1 MPAGKSSSHLIPT
14 GDDHK
19 VTPAELFFDLVFV
32 YAITQVTAMMA
43 DHTTAGRIAG
53 SLVVLALLWWCWCC
67 FSWLGN
73 VVRADAGALFA
84 VLVAVMGV
92 MLVVS
97 FALPEVYA
105 DQHGGVDAPLVFVL
119 CYGVVRLL
127 HLVSYW
133 ISAPDD
139 PALRST
145 VRRIALTSVAP
156 PFALLLVGA
165 AFDGRTQIL
174 IWAGAMVLDYAM
186 VFLTRGS
193 GWRVASPGHFAERHG
208 LIVIIA
214 LGESIVAMGV
224 GMRDYALTVPVIAAA
239 ALGILV
245 VAGMWWMY
253 FRKVAEPAEHRIAR
267 AEGAER
273 TKLASEVY
281 TYLHL
286 PLIAG
291 IVLCALGMK
300 IALHQIADTKHY
312 DLSEPL
318 HGIVAWALPGG
329 VGLYLL
335 ASAAIL
341 ARVSG
346 RGSLVLL
353 VGGGLCLVGGP
364 LVTVV
369 PALVALALLGAA
381 VAGMAALHSRVA
393 RPALG
398 SAAAEA

>member
-1 MPAGKSSSHLIPT
+1 MPAGKSSSRLIPT
-14 GDDHK
+14 GGDHK

-43 DHTTAGRIAG
+43 DHTTAARIAG
-53 SLVVLALLWWCWCC
+53 SLVVLALLWWCWTC
-67 FSWLGN
+67 FAWLGN
-73 VVRADAGALFA
+73 VVRADAGGLFA
-84 VLVAVMGV
+84 VLVAVMAV

-105 DQHGGVDAPLVFVL
+105 DKSGGVDAPLVFVL
-119 CYGVVRLL
+119 CYGTVRLL

-133 ISAPDD
+133 LSAPDD
-139 PALRST
+139 PALRAT
-145 VRRIALTSVAP
+145 LVRIVLTSVTP
-156 PFALLLVGA
+156 PFVLLLVGA
-165 AFDGRTQIL
+165 AFDGATQMV
-174 IWAGAMVLDYAM
+174 IWGGAVLLDYAM

-193 GWRVASPGHFAERHG
+193 GWRVSSPGHFAERHG

-224 GMRDYALTVPVIAAA
+224 GVTGYPLTLAMIAAA
-239 ALGILV
+239 ALGITIS
-245 VAGMWWMY
+245 AGMWWMY
-253 FRKVAEPAEHRIAR
+253 FRKVSEPAEHGISR
-267 AEGAER
+267 AEGDER
-273 TKLASEVY
+273 TKLASDVY

-291 IVLCALGMK
+291 IVLAALGMK
-300 IALHQIADTKHY
+300 VALHQIADAEHY
-312 DLSEPL
+312 GLSEPL

-329 VGLYLL
+329 VGVYLL

-353 VGGGLCLVGGP
+353 LGGGLCLVGGP

-398 SAAAEA
+398 TAA